1 MLMMV
6 SDRRRFRGSLDRLA
20 AAIVR
25 AARAGV
31 DVVQVRERDLDDRA
45 LTGFVRR
52 AVAGVRGTG
61 ARVVVNGRLDVALA
75 AGAAGVHLRAN
86 CLPAPRARTLVP
98 RGFLIGRSVHS
109 LAEAQAVEAEGGC
122 DYLVFGAVFPS
133 TSKPEGHQP
142 AGLAALRQ
150 VCDAVRLPVVAI
162 GGIDGA
168 RASDAARA
176 GAKGVAGIEV
186 FANED
191 ERALA
196 MSVEQMRSAFR

>member
-6 SDRRRFRGSLDRLA
+6 RDRRRFHGSLDRLA

-31 DVVQVRERDLDDRA
+31 DVVQVRERDLDDRT
-45 LTGFVRR
+45 LTGVVRR
-52 AVAGVRGTG
+52 TVAGVSGTG

-75 AGAAGVHLRAN
+75 AGAAGVHLRGN
-86 CLPAPRARTLVP
+86 CLPAPRARRLVP

-109 LAEAQAVEAEGGC
+109 LTEAQAVEAEGGC

-133 TSKPEGHQP
+133 TSKAEGHQP

-150 VCDAVRLPVVAI
+150 VCETVRLPVVAI

-191 ERALA
+191 EPALA
-196 MSVEQMRSAFR
+196 LSVEQMRSAFR

>member
-6 SDRRRFRGSLDRLA
+6 SDRRRFHGSLDRLA

-31 DVVQVRERDLDDRA
+31 DVVQVRERDLDDRT

-52 AVAGVRGTG
+52 TVAGVSGTG

-75 AGAAGVHLRAN
+75 AGAAGVHLRGN
-86 CLPAPRARTLVP
+86 CLPAPRARRLVP

-109 LAEAQAVEAEGGC
+109 LTEAQAVEAEGGC

-133 TSKPEGHQP
+133 TSKAEGHQP

-150 VCDAVRLPVVAI
+150 VCETVRLPVVAI

-191 ERALA
+191 EPALA
-196 MSVEQMRSAFR
+196 LSVEQMRSAFR